1 MARGRVQLKRI
12 ENPVHR
18 QVTFCKRR
26 AGLLK
31 KAKELSILCDAEIGL
46 VIFSAHGKLY
56 ELATKGTMQ
65 GVIERYMKFTG
76 AAQPEEPPTTEPQ
89 HHPLDAKEE
98 ADVLKQEIETLQ
110 KGISY
115 LFGGG
120 IGTMTM
126 DDLHVLE
133 KNLET
138 WIYHIRSMKMNLMLQ
153 EIQDLRDKE
162 GTLKAANKFLHD
174 KILENTTA
182 FTNFAPFATD
192 STYPLTI
199 QDGIFP
205 ALGNVLG

>member
-31 KAKELSILCDAEIGL
+31 KAKELSVLCDAEIGL

-65 GVIERYMKFTG
+65 GLMERYMKFTRG
-76 AAQPEEPPTTEPQ
+76 AQLEGTTQ
-89 HHPLDAKEE
+89 VAHPIMDAKEE
-98 ADVLKQEIETLQ
+98 TDVLKQEIETLQ
-110 KGISY
+110 KGIGY

-126 DDLHVLE
+126 DELQVLE
-133 KNLET
+133 KNLEN
-138 WIYHIRSMKMNLMLQ
+138 WIYHIRSMKMNIMLQ
-153 EIQDLRDKE
+153 EIQALRDKE
-162 GTLKAANKFLHD
+162 GTLEAANKYLHN
-174 KILENTTA
+174 KIMESA
-182 FTNFAPFATD
+182 AIADFAPFATD
-192 STYPLTI
+192 TMHPLII

-205 ALGNVLG
+205 L

>member
-1 MARGRVQLKRI
+1 MARGRIQLKRI

-31 KAKELSILCDAEIGL
+31 KAKELSVLCDAEIGL

-76 AAQPEEPPTTEPQ
+76 AAQPEEPPTEPH

-98 ADVLKQEIETLQ
+98 ADVLKQEIDTLQ

-120 IGTMTM
+120 TGTMTI
-126 DDLHVLE
+126 DDLQILE

-138 WIYHIRSMKMNLMLQ
+138 WIYQIRSMKMNLMLQ